1 MALSRLL
8 CAFALLSPLV
18 RAADVRIGLIGTD
31 TSHVI
36 SFAKLLN
43 DPQAPGHVPGA
54 RITAAFKAF
63 SPDVEASRTRVD
75 KFSKQ
80 LADEFGVR
88 FYPTMEDVAR
98 NCDALLIMNVDGRPH
113 LPEVR
118 RLLPFHRPMFIDK
131 PLAAD
136 LKDAIEILRITQEAG
151 VPCFSASDE
160 RFTSE
165 MADLKSP
172 RLGRQLGVF
181 AYGPAELEPHHTDL
195 YWYGIHA
202 VEKMYTLMGT
212 GCVSVV
218 RTHTE
223 DADIVTGVWSDGR
236 TGTVRGNRNT
246 RHDYGV
252 IEFGTK
258 AILQGSPKPGYGNLV
273 SAIVTFFQTG
283 KSPVPAKETIE
294 LLAFMTAADVSRAQG
309 GVPVKIADVL
319 RQNGGTP

>member
-1 MALSRLL
+1 MSPFRSLLAL
-8 CAFALLSPLV
+8 ALLVPFA
-18 RAADVRIGLIGTD
+18 RADDLRVGIIGTD

-36 SFAKLLN
+36 AFAKLLN
-43 DPQAPGHVPGA
+43 DAHAPGHVAGA

-75 KFSKQ
+75 KFSQQ
-80 LADEFGVR
+80 LADEYGVR
-88 FYPTMEDVAR
+88 FYDSMEDVAR
-98 NCDALLIMNVDGRPH
+98 QVDALLIMNVDGRPH

-118 RLLPFHRPMFIDK
+118 RLLPFHKPMFIDK

-136 LKDAIEILRITQEAG
+136 LKDAIEIFRLTEHAG

-165 MADLKSP
+165 MTALKSP
-172 RLGRQLGVF
+172 KLGRQLGVF
-181 AYGPAELEPHHTDL
+181 SYGPAELEPHHTDL

-218 RTHTE
+218 RTHAE

-236 TGTVRGNRNT
+236 VGTVRGNRNSK
-246 RHDYGV
+246 HDYGV

-258 AILQGSPKPGYGNLV
+258 AILTGSPEAGYGHLV

-283 KSPVPAKETIE
+283 KSPVPHQETIE

-309 GVPVKIADVL
+309 GVPVKLADVL
-319 RQNGGTP
+319 RDNGATP